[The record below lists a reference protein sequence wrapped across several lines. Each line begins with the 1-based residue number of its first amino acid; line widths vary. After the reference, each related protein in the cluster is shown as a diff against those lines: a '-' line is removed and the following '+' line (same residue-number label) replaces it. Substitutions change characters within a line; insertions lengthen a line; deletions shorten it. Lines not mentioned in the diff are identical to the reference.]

1 MWSFRVTVA
10 FGFVFSMKKE
20 NFPEEFSL
28 ASPQISKG
36 LVLLQSMA
44 NQNYRGPERKL
55 QDHHRTSKSAQA
67 VSRYYRKVVRKLTSQ
82 HSHHEASRS
91 SSLPKAHGSW
101 QPAELGTC
109 LLTICHTEFRR
120 PADCCF
126 WCGRA
131 LTGLAQLPDRPMTS
145 YPEPPG
151 FPGGNCMESLTSPS
165 ADLGS
170 CLVWTAKPKGGSQ
183 L

>member
-1 MWSFRVTVA
+1 
-10 FGFVFSMKKE
+10 MKKE

-28 ASPQISKG
+28 TSPQISKG

-44 NQNYRGPERKL
+44 NRDYHGPERKL
-55 QDHHRTSKSAQA
+55 QDYHRPSKSAQA

-82 HSHHEASRS
+82 HSHHGASRS

-109 LLTICHTEFRR
+109 LLAICHRVQE
-120 PADCCF
+120 A
-126 WCGRA
+126 CGLLLLVWRA

-151 FPGGNCMESLTSPS
+151 FLGGSCMESLTSPS
-165 ADLGS
+165 ADLDS